1 MSVLASLSIRVRILA
16 LIVIPLLGI
25 AAIGTVYAI
34 GKQATEAANAKA
46 QGYESLNAATQALAR
61 DIARMRLAE
70 VSSMQADIKD
80 EAVAFAARA
89 MAARQWLDIID
100 PMVADVGNA
109 ELTKTVEELKAALAS
124 YAEGFSTALV
134 TKEKLGFGASDGA
147 NGTLN
152 RRADRLKEIIDDV
165 TNRVGETQV
174 ANLIIDYFRMRVTEG
189 QFATERS
196 TAYAI
201 LNIQLRKRLSDAL
214 DGMLLVDD
222 EIKKEIKAV
231 VLSYGKAFDT
241 WAEAQMA
248 LDEAAT
254 KLAAAYE
261 AMPAKTDA
269 IVAAAEAGRV
279 EVLTAAR
286 EVDAQVS
293 GTLLIVI
300 GAIIAVTLAAAFF
313 IARSITTGLSRVN
326 VAMRQ
331 LADGDLS
338 VSIPTAGRGTEIGAM
353 ATTLEVF
360 RDTLAERER
369 LAAREATDNASRET
383 RAREIEAA
391 VQAFE
396 TAIGTAIGSVQNA
409 STELDQVAGLLAG
422 TAEQVGSAADAAD
435 ASARLAATNVE
446 SSAHASQE
454 LQGSIGEIGSQT
466 VRSTEIAR
474 RAVAEAQTAKGTI
487 DELRHV
493 AGRIGEVV
501 QLIQAIAEQTNLLAL
516 NATIEAARAGEAGK
530 GFAVVAGE
538 VKSLAGQTAKA
549 TSEIAGNV
557 ASIRSSVARA
567 TDAIGAIDSVINDMA
582 DIASIIAAAVEEQ
595 GASVGGIAQASNEA
609 AAGARQS
616 AERVQEAKR
625 AAEAAARAAERV
637 GSLAAGLTHDADGVG
652 VEVRRFLDQVRA
664 A

>member
-1 MSVLASLSIRVRILA
+1 
-16 LIVIPLLGI
+16 
-25 AAIGTVYAI
+25 
-34 GKQATEAANAKA
+34 
-46 QGYESLNAATQALAR
+46 
-61 DIARMRLAE
+61 
-70 VSSMQADIKD
+70 
-80 EAVAFAARA
+80 
-89 MAARQWLDIID
+89 MAAREWLGIID
-100 PMVADVGNA
+100 AVVGDMANPD
-109 ELTKTVEELKAALAS
+109 LTKTVEDLKTALNA
-124 YAEGFSTALV
+124 YAEGFSEALV

-147 NGTLN
+147 SGTLN

-165 TNRVGETQV
+165 TNRVGEAQV
-174 ANLIIDYFRMRVTEG
+174 SGLIIDYHRMRVTEG
-189 QFATERS
+189 QFLAERAT
-196 TAYAI
+196 TYAI
-201 LNIQLRKRLSDAL
+201 LNVQLRKRIADSL
-214 DGMLLVDD
+214 DGMLLIDE

-231 VLSYGKAFDT
+231 VLAYGKAFDT
-241 WAEAQMA
+241 WAEAQIA

-254 KLAAAYE
+254 KLASAYE
-261 AMPAKTDA
+261 AMPTKTDA

-279 EVLTAAR
+279 AALTEVGA
-286 EVDAQVS
+286 VDEQV
-293 GTLLIVI
+293 GNTMIAVI
-300 GAIIAVTLAAAFF
+300 GVVIAFTLAAAFF

-326 VAMRQ
+326 LAMRQ

-338 VSIPTAGRGTEIGAM
+338 VAIPTAGRGTEIGAM

-369 LAAREATDNASRET
+369 LASREATDNASRET

-409 STELDQVAGLLAG
+409 SSELDQVAGLLAG
-422 TAEQVGSAADAAD
+422 TADQVGTAADAAD
-435 ASARLAATNVE
+435 ASARMAATNVE

-549 TSEIAGNV
+549 TSEIANNV
-557 ASIRSSVARA
+557 ASIRSSVERA
-567 TDAIGAIDSVINDMA
+567 TGAIGAIDHVINDMA
-582 DIASIIAAAVEEQ
+582 DIAAIIAAAVEEQ

-609 AAGARQS
+609 AHGARQS
-616 AERVQEAKR
+616 AERVKEAKR

-637 GSLAAGLTHDADGVG
+637 GTLAAGLTHDADGVG
-652 VEVRRFLDQVRA
+652 HEVRRFLDQVRA